1 METSELNLSCENIGV
16 CLRNQDNNSEMDNDN
31 RLEMYITPFN
41 DGTSDSLNDSDTG
54 CVFNSHIPQTGSAGL
69 LSTKM
74 TNSPN
79 VNHFKNSF
87 KTKNLFCNSSKLL
100 YNKIRKQPKTVS
112 GICNQST
119 SELPSFN
126 NFPISLVMTPPTFEF
141 MEIRLPLL
149 HTFTDSTRSITHT
162 VIDEH
167 GLLEGQQFK
176 YKQPLS
182 DIDIIICPAN
192 DTLLEKL
199 KHSLTS
205 EEFQFKIREHC
216 YGNDLTVKEKDE
228 NLYEMA
234 EKECSLLCATDNIKQ
249 DIIIQN
255 QDAVDNLMKKRNDF
269 CGEHFYTLPPG
280 KLLIGRSSSG
290 EWLISC
296 PQPKKTV
303 KFKDT
308 KIPKWPRKENIPQE
322 KLYLDSLQNIE
333 KEKTKAALGTN
344 SESHQKDPSSSSY
357 ICIEN
362 LSCMT
367 KENLS
372 CYKESVVKESTDKTK
387 NNQQTIK
394 QENTTDTIDTS
405 IQPIPVMM
413 VCKEGDSLKV
423 IQVPV
428 KIENQLVEENI
439 SFHSNTCESIE
450 SEGTIKVKVEPVD
463 TGYDTGQI
471 CMYGKDI
478 QDENSPLNVRVPNLK
493 QCGIHGHDESKHTSN
508 SAESKV
514 GHKRKSPEDDHQYIK
529 KCISVPLQTDLIAF
543 NSSHSEEKACS
554 SLLEDNYSGSG
565 AEDSETS
572 RSGQEYSGISFPV
585 MNDRET
591 DALMDIETT
600 RGTKRQARWGVKM
613 FKEWLKQR
621 EFDPNFEDLS
631 IKVLDERL
639 EKFYAELRTADGK
652 LYAANSFRGIR
663 ASINRHL
670 TTNPYNRSLSLFTD
684 HDFHE
689 SNMVFKVMMR
699 KIKMEVVKKELPPP
713 ISGEDMTKL
722 TRSPVLTINTPKGLQ
737 NKVWLDLT
745 LNFTYKNCLKQ
756 RDYRTH
762 MFVFKTDDNGM
773 EYVEIKD
780 PNRQPGE
787 VSPKMVATRDIYCP
801 VVSLMKYL
809 TKRNKASED
818 FFQQP
823 RCPKSMTDDSWY
835 TSRPLGERQL
845 ANMMKIISKEAGLS
859 RVYSNIV
866 LKETI
871 LNSLLYMPMKP
882 EKV

>member
-1 METSELNLSCENIGV
+1 METSELDLSCENICV
-16 CLRNQDNNSEMDNDN
+16 NLRNQDNNSEMDDDN
-31 RLEMYITPFN
+31 RFEMYITPCN
-41 DGTSDSLNDSDTG
+41 DGTPDSLNDSDTG
-54 CVFNSHIPQTGSAGL
+54 CVFNSHIPQTGSAGF

-74 TNSPN
+74 ANSPN

-87 KTKNLFCNSSKLL
+87 KTKNQFSYSSKLL
-100 YNKIRKQPKTVS
+100 YNKIRKQSKAVS
-112 GICNQST
+112 GICNKMT
-119 SELPSFN
+119 SELPPF
-126 NFPISLVMTPPTFEF
+126 NFPISLVMTHPTFEF

-149 HTFTDSTRSITHT
+149 HTFTDSTKSTTHT

-182 DIDIIICPAN
+182 EMDIVISPAN
-192 DTLLEKL
+192 ETLLEEL

-205 EEFQFKIREHC
+205 EDFQLKIRQHC
-216 YGNDLTVKEKDE
+216 YRNDLTVKEKDE
-228 NLYEMA
+228 NLYGLA
-234 EKECSLLCATDNIKQ
+234 EKECLLLSAPDNIKQ

-255 QDAVDNLMKKRNDF
+255 QDVVDNLMKKRNDY
-269 CGEHFYTLPPG
+269 CGEHFLTLPPG
-280 KLLIGRSSSG
+280 KLFDWSI
-290 EWLISC
+290 
-296 PQPKKTV
+296 
-303 KFKDT
+303 FKC
-308 KIPKWPRKENIPQE
+308 
-322 KLYLDSLQNIE
+322 LQNIE
-333 KEKTKAALGTN
+333 KEKTKAAL
-344 SESHQKDPSSSSY
+344 SIKSKSPQKDPSSSSY

-362 LSCMT
+362 PSCMT

-372 CYKESVVKESTDKTK
+372 CYKESVLKESANKTK
-387 NNQQTIK
+387 NNQQTTE
-394 QENTTDTIDTS
+394 QENPTDTIDTS

-413 VCKEGDSLKV
+413 VCKEGESLKV

-428 KIENQLVEENI
+428 KTENQLVEENI
-439 SFHSNTCESIE
+439 SFHSNTCESID

-463 TGYDTGQI
+463 TDYDTGQTS
-471 CMYGKDI
+471 GKDL
-478 QDENSPLNVRVPNLK
+478 QDENSPLIVRFPNLK
-493 QCGIHGHDESKHTSN
+493 QFGSHEHDENKHTSS

-529 KCISVPLQTDLIAF
+529 KCISVPLQTDLITY
-543 NSSHSEEKACS
+543 NSPHSEEKACT
-554 SLLEDNYSGSG
+554 SLLEDNFSDSE

-572 RSGQEYSGISFPV
+572 KSGQEPLGIRFPV
-585 MNDRET
+585 MNDGEI

-600 RGTKRQARWGVKM
+600 RGTKRQTRWGVST

-631 IKVLDERL
+631 TKVLDERL

-652 LYAANSFRGIR
+652 LYATNSFRGIR

-670 TTNPYNRSLSLFTD
+670 TTFPYNRSLSLFTD
-684 HDFHE
+684 HEFNK
-689 SNMVFKVMMR
+689 SNKVFKAMMR
-699 KIKMEVVKKELPPP
+699 KIKMEVVKKNLPPP

-787 VSPKMVATRDIYCP
+787 LSPKMVATRDIYCP
-801 VVSLMKYL
+801 VASLMKYL

-823 RCPKSMTDDSWY
+823 RCQKSMTDDSWY

-845 ANMMKIISKEAGLS
+845 ANMMKNISKEAGLS
-859 RVYSNIV
+859 RVYSNVV

-871 LNSLLYMPMKP
+871 LNSLLYMPMQP
-882 EKV
+882 EKVQKFLVQSTPLFIFNSNENNIINI